1 MSVTNSLHFIEE
13 LTEALELFL
22 NSDEGFK
29 RRLKPFPVFMGGPV
43 PYPGPGP
50 YPPPNLV
57 YDPSGW
63 SESKGYNTSRLPG
76 RELVEI
82 SVPDFFVLTVGLRK
96 NLDFYVEL
104 RKAEKPCLRV
114 EMPFEVFKD
123 MALGKE
129 KVVWSLADE
138 KNKVEYERGIGFSDW
153 ITILGVIGKIQ
164 ELMEFDPDLRGF
176 LENLNW
182 NVSGGM

>member
-1 MSVTNSLHFIEE
+1 MTIADNFVKEF
-13 LTEALELFL
+13 AKRLEQFL
-22 NSDEGFK
+22 NGDDGFK

-50 YPPPNLV
+50 YPPPNLA
-57 YDPSGW
+57 YDPFGW
-63 SESKGYNTSRLPG
+63 SKAKGYKTSILPG
-76 RELVEI
+76 RELVELD
-82 SVPDFFVLTVGLRK
+82 VPNLFVLTVGLRK
-96 NLDFYVEL
+96 DLYFYVEL

-129 KVVWSLADE
+129 KVIWSLADE
-138 KNKVEYERGIGFSDW
+138 RNKVEYEEGIGLSDW

-164 ELMEFDPDLRGF
+164 ELMEFDPELREL
-176 LENLNW
+176 LEKLEITT
-182 NVSGGM
+182 GR